1 MSEVQ
6 GNIYDE
12 SNATSIDA
20 IKARIALINSKTLE
34 DHSEEY
40 EVVHTSLQRALSE
53 IDGL

>member
-12 SNATSIDA
+12 SNSTSVDA
-20 IKARIALINSKTLE
+20 IKARIALINSKPLE
-34 DHSEEY
+34 EHSEEY
-40 EVVHTSLQRALSE
+40 EAVHASLQRALSE